1 MKSKTVLFA
10 LLGSAF
16 IAVYIWIASES
27 KIARLL
33 HHQVPKNQILELA
46 DLAISQT
53 EFLAYD
59 LPKKVELSIDNHLL
73 RFAQLNL
80 NGQTDSLPIGQW
92 EIAWRGQIHPKKE
105 GPQDVSF
112 VVKYDFKGTL
122 IGLEQNSPNLKKPPN
137 FKEEEA
143 VAEALRFLYAL
154 KIDTTSIAQKNKIIN
169 KEDRALHYNF
179 TFSKPSLVSP
189 RLQENYYIN
198 ISGRNITQY
207 TAKTTIEQD
216 ESDLEQ
222 QKTSEMVYLTAMFV
236 VWTVLSIFLIS
247 IFFKRLK
254 HDLLEFKR
262 AFWLGVAVFI
272 FMFIYLATEAWPNWR
287 EMLIGGGLAGF
298 FTGLGILIVYSVT
311 ESLSREIW
319 PEKLSLAD
327 VLIKG
332 HVRVR
337 EFGAALLNSLFIAGS
352 LLLIFAALF
361 WVAPKLNIG
370 YLHLYNDVLWI
381 FNGNGAILPNILK
394 NLVSS
399 FYIGLILFLFWL
411 AYLRSKIANNLVLVV
426 VFGLI
431 INLAGLD
438 LYYLRASY
446 LVFLLFLPIA
456 VIWAYFVFK
465 FDLIT
470 VLLAFFVVNLFLEIS
485 LVSLLPAGIFSAPSI
500 VAWSMLFIMLV
511 CGSYLISSKTS
522 IGEFE
527 HYVPAYVSRIAQRE
541 RFLKE
546 LEIARSVQ
554 QRFLPQS
561 VPQFPHL
568 DIACI
573 CRPAMEVGGDYYDF
587 IRDGNRSLGILIGD
601 VSGKGVSAA
610 FYMTMVK
617 GIIKTLAR
625 STLAPKK
632 MLTEMNTIFY
642 ENVPREVFISIVYGL
657 FDLEKKTLTFA
668 RAGHNPI
675 IVRKSSSQQP
685 EMLNS
690 KGLAIGLEKG
700 KLFPDTIEEITLP
713 IESGDLFVFFTD
725 GISESKNLRGDEFG
739 EDNLQR
745 VIAESVNSSAQM
757 LLDTITQKVSRFAG
771 TAVQHDDFTMV
782 VVKVVG

>member
-1 MKSKTVLFA
+1 
-10 LLGSAF
+10 
-16 IAVYIWIASES
+16 
-27 KIARLL
+27 
-33 HHQVPKNQILELA
+33 
-46 DLAISQT
+46 
-53 EFLAYD
+53 
-59 LPKKVELSIDNHLL
+59 
-73 RFAQLNL
+73 
-80 NGQTDSLPIGQW
+80 
-92 EIAWRGQIHPKKE
+92 
-105 GPQDVSF
+105 
-112 VVKYDFKGTL
+112 
-122 IGLEQNSPNLKKPPN
+122 
-137 FKEEEA
+137 
-143 VAEALRFLYAL
+143 
-154 KIDTTSIAQKNKIIN
+154 
-169 KEDRALHYNF
+169 
-179 TFSKPSLVSP
+179 
-189 RLQENYYIN
+189 
-198 ISGRNITQY
+198 
-207 TAKTTIEQD
+207 
-216 ESDLEQ
+216 
-222 QKTSEMVYLTAMFV
+222 
-236 VWTVLSIFLIS
+236 
-247 IFFKRLK
+247 
-254 HDLLEFKR
+254 
-262 AFWLGVAVFI
+262 
-272 FMFIYLATEAWPNWR
+272 
-287 EMLIGGGLAGF
+287 
-298 FTGLGILIVYSVT
+298 
-311 ESLSREIW
+311 
-319 PEKLSLAD
+319 
-327 VLIKG
+327 
-332 HVRVR
+332 
-337 EFGAALLNSLFIAGS
+337 
-352 LLLIFAALF
+352 
-361 WVAPKLNIG
+361 
-370 YLHLYNDVLWI
+370 
-381 FNGNGAILPNILK
+381 
-394 NLVSS
+394 
-399 FYIGLILFLFWL
+399 
-411 AYLRSKIANNLVLVV
+411 
-426 VFGLI
+426 
-431 INLAGLD
+431 
-438 LYYLRASY
+438 
-446 LVFLLFLPIA
+446 
-456 VIWAYFVFK
+456 
-465 FDLIT
+465 

-511 CGSYLISSKTS
+511 SGSYLISSKTS